1 MAVDANTA
9 SFGTADAQTKY
20 TTRFKTG
27 ATSGDKSALKLT
39 VGAKGTIMI
48 AVRTGS
54 NSKVRS
60 LKVVKSGVE
69 VLSCVLDENAQK
81 HTAGDVTYYDYFTA
95 EVEAGEY
102 DLTYGDGAVNIYA
115 IEYLAAK

>member
-1 MAVDANTA
+1 M
-9 SFGTADAQTKY
+9 
-20 TTRFKTG
+20 
-27 ATSGDKSALKLT
+27 
-39 VGAKGTIMI
+39 
-48 AVRTGS
+48 
-54 NSKVRS
+54 
-60 LKVVKSGVE
+60 
-69 VLSCVLDENAQK
+69 LSSVLDENAQK